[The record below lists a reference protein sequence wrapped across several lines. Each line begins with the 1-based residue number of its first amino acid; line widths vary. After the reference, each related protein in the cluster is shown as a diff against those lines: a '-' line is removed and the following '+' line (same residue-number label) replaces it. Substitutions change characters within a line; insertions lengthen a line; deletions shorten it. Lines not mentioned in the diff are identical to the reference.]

1 MLVRVS
7 SEVVELECLCVRPR
21 AEIECG
27 WLAKRAGDLS
37 KIIYI
42 IYVLVYIAI

>member
-1 MLVRVS
+1 MLVRAS
-7 SEVVELECLCVRPR
+7 SEVVELERLCVRPR

-37 KIIYI
+37 NTKYLFIKPYK
-42 IYVLVYIAI
+42 AI